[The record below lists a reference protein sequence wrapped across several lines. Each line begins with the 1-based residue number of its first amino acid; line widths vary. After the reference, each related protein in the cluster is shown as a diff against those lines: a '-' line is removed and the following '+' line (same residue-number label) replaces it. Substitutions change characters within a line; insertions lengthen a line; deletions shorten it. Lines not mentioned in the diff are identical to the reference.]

1 MTRKKKAMTREYDS
15 PWKEALERFFKQ
27 FLALLFPAIH
37 REIDWSRGYEMLHAE
52 LEQIVREAELGI
64 VLADVLVK
72 VYRRDGEE
80 IWVLIHVEVQAQPDA
95 RLPERMFV
103 YHYRIFDR
111 YHRPVVSLAV
121 LADEQPTWRPD
132 HYAHD
137 LWGCRVQL
145 DYPIVKLLDFQ
156 NQLDLLESNPNPF
169 APLVVAHLQSQATAH
184 DPTQRMAWKTRLF
197 RALLQRNLTAVQV
210 RELLR
215 IVDWFLELP
224 PQEERQFRQDLQTW
238 RKEQTMPFIPS
249 FERFAREEG
258 KLEGERKGLLR
269 GIEISLNVKF
279 SVDGLAQMPAVKRV
293 KDPKRLQAL
302 LESIPVVKTLDEFRA
317 LLPGKK

>member
-1 MTRKKKAMTREYDS
+1 M
-15 PWKEALERFFKQ
+15 
-27 FLALLFPAIH
+27 
-37 REIDWSRGYEMLHAE
+37 G
-52 LEQIVREAELGI
+52 
-64 VLADVLVK
+64 
-72 VYRRDGEE
+72 
-80 IWVLIHVEVQAQPDA
+80 
-95 RLPERMFV
+95 LP
-103 YHYRIFDR
+103 
-111 YHRPVVSLAV
+111 
-121 LADEQPTWRPD
+121 
-132 HYAHD
+132 
-137 LWGCRVQL
+137 VQL

-258 KLEGERKGLLR
+258 KLEGERKGLLQ

-279 SVDGLAQMPAVKRV
+279 SVDGLAQMPAWDGTESKIPKGCKRFWS
-293 KDPKRLQAL
+293 PYL
-302 LESIPVVKTLDEFRA
+302 S
-317 LLPGKK
+317 